1 MPVGKGVHWCAPCGL
16 LWVSPVAQSGE
27 RKDLEGRMENLQ
39 DILSV
44 SVYLLLKAKL
54 SYGKNRAMSVNCPS
68 FNSPKT

>member
-1 MPVGKGVHWCAPCGL
+1 
-16 LWVSPVAQSGE
+16 
-27 RKDLEGRMENLQ
+27 MENLQ